1 MFWNRKLEEK
11 KMKAKEWEKQI
22 LVDLR
27 KKMVKKEKKDQR
39 IEEVGFEEH
48 VPKEY

>member
-1 MFWNRKLEEK
+1 
-11 KMKAKEWEKQI
+11 
-22 LVDLR
+22 
-27 KKMVKKEKKDQR
+27 MVKKEKKDQR